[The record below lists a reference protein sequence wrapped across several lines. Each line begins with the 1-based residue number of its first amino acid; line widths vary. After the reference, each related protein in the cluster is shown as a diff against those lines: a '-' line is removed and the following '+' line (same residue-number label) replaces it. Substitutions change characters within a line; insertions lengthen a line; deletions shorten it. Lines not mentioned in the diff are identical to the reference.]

1 MNNQSKIKYALNE
14 LIKGDKF
21 TDIGDIF
28 SKNYLSHVGEKQY
41 RGQAIIKKW
50 SKELNSTFSNLK
62 VSNLI
67 FFTENEDT
75 IVWQRTLKGKHT
87 NSIKGILAS
96 GKMIQWNE
104 IIISRFVE
112 GKIEEEWI
120 VSELLGKLLL
130 KAPK

>member
-14 LIKGDKF
+14 LIKGSPF
-21 TDIGDIF
+21 NDIGEIF
-28 SKNYLSHVGEKQY
+28 SKDYLSHVGEKQY
-41 RGQAIIKKW
+41 RGHAIIKKW

-67 FFTENEDT
+67 FFTETEDT
-75 IVWQRTLKGKHT
+75 VVWQRTLKGKRT
-87 NSIKGILAS
+87 KSIRGILTS
-96 GKMIQWNE
+96 DKMIQWNE
-104 IIISRFVE
+104 IIISKFVE

-130 KAPK
+130 KVPK